1 MNKLVYLALVA
12 GLAACSRGD
21 PAPAAAPTPA
31 AVSQKQ
37 ADDGLHQFLAQPKTH
52 VRTLAEIKAE
62 QKAGAASQPKASEAD
77 HAKK

>member
-1 MNKLVYLALVA
+1 MNKLAYLALVA

-21 PAPAAAPTPA
+21 PAPAAAAAPA

-37 ADDGLHQFLAQPKTH
+37 VDEGLHQFLAQPKTH

-62 QKAGAASQPKASEAD
+62 QKAGAASQPKASEAGN
-77 HAKK
+77 AKK

>member
-1 MNKLVYLALVA
+1 MNKLAYLALIA
-12 GLAACSRGD
+12 GLAACSRSD
-21 PAPAAAPTPA
+21 PAPAAAPAPA

-37 ADDGLHQFLAQPKTH
+37 VNDGLHQFLAQPRTH
-52 VRTLAEIKAE
+52 VRTLAQMKAE

>member
-1 MNKLVYLALVA
+1 MNKLAYLALVA
-12 GLAACSRGD
+12 GLAACSRSD

-37 ADDGLHQFLAQPKTH
+37 ADDGLHQFLAQPKTR

-62 QKAGAASQPKASEAD
+62 QKDGTASQPKASGAE

>member
-1 MNKLVYLALVA
+1 MKMLAYLALVA
-12 GLAACSRGD
+12 GLAACGRGE

-31 AVSQKQ
+31 TVLQKQ

-52 VRTLAEIKAE
+52 FRTLAEIKGD
-62 QKAGAASQPKASEAD
+62 QKAGTASQPKASETE

>member
-1 MNKLVYLALVA
+1 MNKLAYLAIVA

-21 PAPAAAPTPA
+21 LAPASTSTPAP
-31 AVSQKQ
+31 VSQKQ
-37 ADDGLHQFLAQPKTH
+37 ADEGLHQFLAQPKTH

-62 QKAGAASQPKASEAD
+62 QKAGAASQPKASEAN